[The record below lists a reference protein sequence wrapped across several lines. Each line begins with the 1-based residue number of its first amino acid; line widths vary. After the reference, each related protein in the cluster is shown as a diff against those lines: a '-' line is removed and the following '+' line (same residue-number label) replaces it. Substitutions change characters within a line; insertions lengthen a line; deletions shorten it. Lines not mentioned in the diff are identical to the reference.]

1 MPNARTRLFFFDVQ
15 KDAAVAALKIR
26 LLLSAL
32 PLTDKKKSALA
43 SGRPKR
49 RPLHRQLMLSN
60 TEIKKK

>member
-26 LLLSAL
+26 LLLSA
-32 PLTDKKKSALA
+32 LTDKKKSALA

>member
-32 PLTDKKKSALA
+32 TDKKKSALA

-49 RPLHRQLMLSN
+49 RPLHRQLMLRN